1 MFNSLEDGLFDTL
14 AAGTALIS
22 ALGGTAI
29 YDTQAPLGTP
39 KPYLIYTYMGGGDT
53 NFIPRAA
60 IDVTYQVKAVSE
72 DQDEANVI
80 ADLARQ
86 RLQDADL
93 TLASPWTAYRCQHT
107 TGFKFLENKGRK
119 QIYYAGGLYR
129 IRADYT
135 G

>member
-1 MFNSLEDGLFDTL
+1 MFNSIEDGLFDYL
-14 AAGTALIS
+14 AAGTAIIS

-29 YDTQAPLGTP
+29 YDTQAPLQAA
-39 KPYLIYTYMGGGDT
+39 KPYLIYSYQGGGDT

-72 DQDEANVI
+72 DQGEANDL
-80 ADLARQ
+80 ADLVRS
-86 RLQDADL
+86 RLHDADL
-93 TLASPWTAYRCQHT
+93 ILASPWTAYRCQHT
-107 TGFKFLENKGRK
+107 SGFKFLENDGRK
-119 QIYYAGGLYR
+119 QYYHAGGLYR

>member
-29 YDTQAPLGTP
+29 YDTQAPLDTP
-39 KPYLIYTYMGGGDT
+39 TPYLIYSYQGGGDT

-72 DQDEANVI
+72 DQGEANDI
-80 ADLARQ
+80 ADLVRQ
-86 RLQDADL
+86 RLHDAEL
-93 TLASPWTAYRCQHT
+93 TFASPWAAYRCQHT
-107 TGFKFLENKGRK
+107 SGFKFLENDGRK
-119 QIYYAGGLYR
+119 QYYHAGGLYR